1 MDLGLKNKIALV
13 AASSKGLGRACAEAL
28 AAEGAKVTLCARNEA
43 DLIRAREQVAAATGA
58 EVLAKTADMTC
69 PADVQA
75 LVDATVAHFGGLHI
89 LVTNAGGPP
98 GGDFFDFD
106 DAAWQSAFELSA
118 MSAVRLIRAAVPHMK
133 AAGWGRII
141 NITSISVKEPLAP
154 LVLSNATRP
163 AVHGLAKTL
172 ASQLGKDGIT
182 VNNIMPGYTRTDR
195 IIEYAAAVARQSGKT
210 TAAVFAEMGAPVPVG
225 RIGEPEEL
233 GALAAFLASERAAY
247 ITGASIPV
255 DGGAIRA
262 AF

>member
-1 MDLGLKNKIALV
+1 MDFGLKNKTALV

-28 AAEGAKVTLCARNEA
+28 AGEGAGVAICARNES
-43 DLIRAREQVAAATGA
+43 DLMKAREEISRATGA
-58 EVLAKTADMTC
+58 EILAVAVDLSKPD
-69 PADVQA
+69 DIRE
-75 LVDATVAHFGGLHI
+75 LVEKTVAHFGNLHV

-98 GGDFFDFD
+98 GGDFFEFD
-106 DAAWQSAFELSA
+106 DAAWLAAFELSI
-118 MSAVRLIRAAVPHMK
+118 MSTVRLIRAAVPHMQ
-133 AAGWGRII
+133 AAKWGRVI
-141 NITSISVKEPLAP
+141 NITSLSVKEPLAP

-163 AVHGLAKTL
+163 SVHGLAKTL
-172 ASQLGKDGIT
+172 ANQLGKDGIT

-195 IIEYAAAVARQSGKT
+195 IIEYGEAVAKQSGKHLEE
-210 TAAVFAEMGAPVPVG
+210 VFADMGKPVPVG

>member
-1 MDLGLKNKIALV
+1 LIT
-13 AASSKGLGRACAEAL
+13 AAGQGIGRATAL
-28 AAEGAKVTLCARNEA
+28 AMAAEGAEVVICARNEA
-43 DLIRAREQVAAATGA
+43 DLERAREEISRETGA
-58 EVLAKTADMTC
+58 EILAVAADMTN
-69 PADVQA
+69 PDDITG
-75 LVDATVAHFGGLHI
+75 LVEKTVAHFGGLHI

-106 DAAWQSAFELSA
+106 DAAWQAAFDLSM
-118 MSAVRLIRAAVPHMK
+118 MSTVRLIRAAVPHMQ
-133 AAGWGRII
+133 AAKWGRVI
-141 NITSISVKEPLAP
+141 NITSLSVKEPLAP

-163 AVHGLAKTL
+163 SVHGLAKTL
-172 ASQLGKDGIT
+172 ANQLGKDGIT
-182 VNNIMPGYTRTDR
+182 INNIMPGYTRTDR
-195 IIEYAAAVARQSGKT
+195 IIEYGEAVAKQSGKSLDE
-210 TAAVFAEMGAPVPVG
+210 VFAEMGKPVPAG